1 MIRALALLLA
11 LVAAAPALAGD
22 IVVTIDGLRSDKG
35 DVRLGLF
42 RQEGWLDDARTVG
55 HAVVKAALPTRIV
68 LPNMPP
74 GIYGIAVFHDENGN
88 GKHDT
93 NFFGLPLEGYGFSR
107 DAPIMLGPPK
117 FEDALFEVT
126 EQGAELRFKM
136 RY

>member
-1 MIRALALLLA
+1 MIRALAF
-11 LVAAAPALAGD
+11 LVALAAVAPALAGD
-22 IVVTIDGLRSDKG
+22 VVVTIDGLRSDKG

-42 RQEGWLDDARTVG
+42 RKEGWLDDARTVG
-55 HAVVKAALPTRIV
+55 HAVVKATLPTRIV
-68 LPNMPP
+68 VPNVPP

>member
-1 MIRALALLLA
+1 MIRALVLFLA
-11 LVAAAPALAGD
+11 LVAAAPAKAGD
-22 IVVTIDGLRSDKG
+22 LVVTIDGLRSDKG

-42 RQEGWLDDARTVG
+42 RREGWLDDAKTVG

-68 LPNMPP
+68 MPNVPA
-74 GIYGIAVFHDENGN
+74 GTYGIAVFHDENGN

-117 FEDALFEVT
+117 FEDAMFAVT
-126 EQGAELRFKM
+126 EQGAELHFKM

>member
-1 MIRALALLLA
+1 MIRALAFLVALA
-11 LVAAAPALAGD
+11 AAAPAQAGD
-22 IVVTIDGLRSDKG
+22 LVVTIDGLRSDKG

-42 RQEGWLDDARTVG
+42 RKEGWLDDARTVG
-55 HAVVKAALPTRIV
+55 HAVVKATLSTRIV
-68 LPNMPP
+68 MPNVPP
-74 GIYGIAVFHDENGN
+74 GVYGIAVFHDENGN

-117 FEDALFEVT
+117 FDDAMFEVT
-126 EQGAELRFKM
+126 EQGGEQRFKM

>member
-1 MIRALALLLA
+1 MIRPLALLLA
-11 LVAAAPALAGD
+11 LAVAAPAQAGD
-22 IVVTIDGLRSDKG
+22 LVVTIDGLRSDKG
-35 DVRLGLF
+35 NVRLGLF
-42 RQEGWLDDARTVG
+42 RKEGWLDDARTVG

-68 LPNMPP
+68 MPDVPP
-74 GIYGIAVFHDENGN
+74 GVYGIAVFHDENAN

-117 FEDALFEVT
+117 FDDAMFEVT
-126 EQGAELRFKM
+126 GQGAELRFRM

>member
-1 MIRALALLLA
+1 MIRALALLIALA
-11 LVAAAPALAGD
+11 AAAPAPAGD
-22 IVVTIDGLRSDKG
+22 LVVTIDGLRSDKG

-42 RQEGWLDDARTVG
+42 RKEGWLDDARTVG
-55 HAVVKAALPTRIV
+55 HAVVKAAVPTRIV
-68 LPNMPP
+68 MPNVPP
-74 GIYGIAVFHDENGN
+74 GVYGIAVFHDENGN
-88 GKHDT
+88 GKHDK

-117 FEDALFEVT
+117 FDDAMFEVT